1 MPVPDAQRAQ
11 NEVPASEPP
20 PAALASEPGRRGRR
34 RPWYRR
40 SRRHFG
46 ALLVASAIGGVLAGQ
61 AYLSFADDRLERP
74 ARPAA
79 ASRTVAGV
87 TAYPVGD
94 RSAPVVVTGDSLTG
108 ELLSTEDLRGDVVV
122 LNVWGSW
129 CAPCREEAPVLAATS
144 QRLADRGVS
153 FVGIN
158 VRDNTAAA
166 LAFEKSF
173 GIDYPS
179 LADVDGQALLRLN
192 QYVPANAVP
201 VTLVLDRQGR
211 VAARIIGVLT
221 ATSLAS
227 ALDPV
232 IDEVG
237 KD

>member
-1 MPVPDAQRAQ
+1 MPAPDAQRAQ
-11 NEVPASEPP
+11 DEVPASEPP
-20 PAALASEPGRRGRR
+20 RPVVAGDPGRRGR

-40 SRRHFG
+40 SWRHFG
-46 ALLVASAIGGVLAGQ
+46 ALLVAGAIGGVLAGQ
-61 AYLSFADDRLERP
+61 AYLSFDDDRIE
-74 ARPAA
+74 RPAA
-79 ASRTVAGV
+79 ASRTMAGV

-108 ELLSTEDLRGDVVV
+108 EVLSTEDLRGDVVV

-153 FVGIN
+153 FLGIN

-166 LAFEKSF
+166 LAFEKRF

-179 LADVDGQALLRLN
+179 IADVDGQALLSLN
-192 QYVPANAVP
+192 QFVPANAVP

-232 IDEVG
+232 IDETG

>member
-1 MPVPDAQRAQ
+1 MPAPDAQRAQ
-11 NEVPASEPP
+11 DEVPASEPP
-20 PAALASEPGRRGRR
+20 RPAVAGDPGRRGR

-40 SRRHFG
+40 SWRHFG
-46 ALLVASAIGGVLAGQ
+46 ALLVAGAIGGVLAGQ
-61 AYLSFADDRLERP
+61 AYLSFDDDRIE
-74 ARPAA
+74 RPAA
-79 ASRTVAGV
+79 ASRTMAGV

-108 ELLSTEDLRGDVVV
+108 EVLSTEDLRGDVVV

-153 FVGIN
+153 FLGIN

-166 LAFEKSF
+166 LAFEKRF

-179 LADVDGQALLRLN
+179 IADVDGQALLSLN
-192 QYVPANAVP
+192 QFVPANAVP

-232 IDEVG
+232 IDETG

>member
-1 MPVPDAQRAQ
+1 MPAPDAQCAPD
-11 NEVPASEPP
+11 EVPAFEPP
-20 PAALASEPGRRGRR
+20 RPAVASDPGGRG

-40 SRRHFG
+40 SWRQFG
-46 ALLVASAIGGVLAGQ
+46 ALLVAGAIGGVLAGQ
-61 AYLSFADDRLERP
+61 VYLSFDDDRLRLP
-74 ARPAA
+74 DRPAA
-79 ASRTVAGV
+79 ASQTMPGV
-87 TAYPVGD
+87 TTYPVVD

-144 QRLADRGVS
+144 RRLADRGVS
-153 FVGIN
+153 FLGIN

-166 LAFEKSF
+166 LAFEKRF

-179 LADVDGQALLRLN
+179 IADVDGQALLSLN

-221 ATSLAS
+221 ATSLAD

-232 IDEVG
+232 IDETG

>member
-1 MPVPDAQRAQ
+1 MPAPDAQRAQ
-11 NEVPASEPP
+11 DEVPASEPP
-20 PAALASEPGRRGRR
+20 RPAVAGDPGRRGRP
-34 RPWYRR
+34 PWYRR
-40 SRRHFG
+40 SWRHFG
-46 ALLVASAIGGVLAGQ
+46 ALLVAGAIGGVLAGQ
-61 AYLSFADDRLERP
+61 AYLSFDDDRIE
-74 ARPAA
+74 RPAA
-79 ASRTVAGV
+79 ASRTMAGV

-108 ELLSTEDLRGDVVV
+108 EVLSTEDLRGDVVV

-153 FVGIN
+153 FLGIN

-166 LAFEKSF
+166 LAFEKRF

-179 LADVDGQALLRLN
+179 IADVDGQALLSLN
-192 QYVPANAVP
+192 QFVPANAVP

-232 IDEVG
+232 IDETG

>member
-1 MPVPDAQRAQ
+1 MPAPDAQRAQ
-11 NEVPASEPP
+11 DEAPASEPAR
-20 PAALASEPGRRGRR
+20 PAVASDPGSRGR

-40 SRRHFG
+40 SWRHFG
-46 ALLVASAIGGVLAGQ
+46 ALLVAAAVGGVLAGQ
-61 AYLSFADDRLERP
+61 VYLSFADDRLRLRD
-74 ARPAA
+74 RPAA
-79 ASRTVAGV
+79 ASQTIPGV
-87 TAYPVGD
+87 TTYPVVD

-108 ELLSTEDLRGDVVV
+108 ELVSTEDLRGDVVV

-129 CAPCREEAPVLAATS
+129 CAPCRDEAPVLAATS

-153 FVGIN
+153 FVGVN

-179 LADVDGQALLRLN
+179 IADVDGRALLSLN
-192 QYVPANAVP
+192 EYVPVNAVP
-201 VTLVLDRQGR
+201 VTLVLDRHGR

-227 ALDPV
+227 ALDTV
-232 IDEVG
+232 IDETG

>member
-1 MPVPDAQRAQ
+1 MPAPDAQRAQ
-11 NEVPASEPP
+11 DEAPASEPAR
-20 PAALASEPGRRGRR
+20 PAVASDPGSRGR

-40 SRRHFG
+40 SWRHFG
-46 ALLVASAIGGVLAGQ
+46 ALLVAGAIGGVLAGQ
-61 AYLSFADDRLERP
+61 AYLSFDDDRIE
-74 ARPAA
+74 RPAA
-79 ASRTVAGV
+79 ASRTMAGV

-108 ELLSTEDLRGDVVV
+108 EVLSTEDLRGDVVV

-153 FVGIN
+153 FLGIN

-166 LAFEKSF
+166 LAFEKRF

-179 LADVDGQALLRLN
+179 IADVDGQALLSLN

-227 ALDPV
+227 ALDTV
-232 IDEVG
+232 IDETG